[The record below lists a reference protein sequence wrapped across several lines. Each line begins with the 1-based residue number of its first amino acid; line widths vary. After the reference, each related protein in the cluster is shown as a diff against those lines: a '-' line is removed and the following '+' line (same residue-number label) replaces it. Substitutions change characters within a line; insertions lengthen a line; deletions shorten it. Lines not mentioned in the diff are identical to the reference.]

1 MSENYNIF
9 KVLNFKE
16 KETIH
21 SAMIAAI
28 ASRNPQSRNEF
39 FNMLKKKKVISGE
52 NPNKDLAKTFRTEID
67 SLTHPDSIDFNSNE
81 KGHWIKNEVQLWES
95 VKRNGGNV
103 SVNRGRADIWI
114 GTNNGNNDSEQYR
127 LIIENKINA
136 GNQDHQLRRYYR
148 YLTETS
154 EKKNRRLFAGLFFLC
169 PISNDHFKQQ
179 AHESAKKYKNES
191 KLNDQERP
199 PTEYAIITYKDD
211 ILPWLEKVWETDND
225 DFRKVVNDYY
235 ELVVELVKGRE
246 RNWKPQ
252 KNSLI
257 NV

>member
-28 ASRNPQSRNEF
+28 ASYNDKSRESFFGMLMRIAEKKAIGKAFDKKIEF
-39 FNMLKKKKVISGE
+39 MIKN
-52 NPNKDLAKTFRTEID
+52 T
-67 SLTHPDSIDFNSNE
+67 IDFNSN
-81 KGHWIKNEVQLWES
+81 KFGHWIKNEAQLWES
-95 VKRNGGNV
+95 VNRNTGKV

-114 GTNNGNNDSEQYR
+114 GTNREIWKGTDGKDETKQYR
-127 LIIENKINA
+127 LIIENKISA

-154 EKKNRRLFAGLFFLC
+154 EKKNHREFAGLFFLC
-169 PISNDHFKQQ
+169 PIYDDHFKQQ
-179 AHESAKKYKNES
+179 ANESAKTYNNES
-191 KLNDQERP
+191 KKGDETN
-199 PTEYAIITYKDD
+199 YAVITYKDD
-211 ILPWLEKVWETDND
+211 IIPWLKEVMKTAKD

-235 ELVVELVKGRE
+235 ELVVDLVKDRDP
-246 RNWKPQ
+246 NWDDNKE
-252 KNSLI
+252 
-257 NV
+257 